1 MCGIAGVVN
10 LKEPIPVA
18 REILFRMCQTMQHR
32 GPDGAGIY
40 RDTWAGLGSTR
51 LSIIDPDGGDQPIG
65 NEDGTLWIVFNGE
78 IFNFLELRLDLERRG
93 HRFMTRCDTE
103 VVLHLYEEY
112 GPQCLRMLNGQ
123 FAIAIWDEQKRTL
136 FLTRDR
142 VGIRPVF
149 YALQN
154 DQFIFGSEIKSLL
167 AHPGISARIDPQ
179 ALRETFTFWSP
190 LSPHTIFAGIQE
202 LPPAH
207 YLLIQSGQVGDPQP
221 YWSLDFT
228 EDSPPRPPEDYAEE
242 LETLLIDAAQLR
254 LRADVPV
261 GAYLSGGL
269 DSSITTALIQSHT
282 AARLSTFSISFSD
295 PNYDESSFQTQVAQF
310 LGTDHHILNCDYK
323 DIGRAFPEVVWHTEA
338 PILRTSPAPMFL
350 LSQLVHNHHH
360 KVVLTGEGADE
371 FLAGY
376 DIFKE
381 MKIRRFWSADP
392 ESNLRPRLLA
402 QIYPDIAAFG
412 GHINASGAF
421 LQSFF
426 KRDLTQTS
434 SPYYSHLIRWKN
446 TARTWRFL
454 SQQYR
459 QENDKGGDASIPL
472 DRLPLPVGFNGW
484 TDLAQAQYWEIITFL
499 SPYLLSSQGDRM
511 SMANSVEGRYPFLD
525 HRVIEFCNRLPP
537 EMKMPVLV
545 EKWLLKRLG
554 RKYLPETI
562 WQRKKHP
569 YRAPVH
575 RSFFTGD
582 PPAYVREMLS
592 ETALRRAGYFEPAA
606 AARLADK
613 ASSSLGLSEVED
625 MALVGILSTQLV
637 DQFFVRGNR
646 PGPDRQMPNRLKV
659 IDRLASEP
667 GSGITSRV
675 ES

>member
-1 MCGIAGVVN
+1 MCGIVGVVN
-10 LKEPIPVA
+10 LKSPIPVA
-18 REILFRMCQTMQHR
+18 RETLFRMLQTMQHR

-40 RDTWAGLGSTR
+40 RDAWTGLGSTR

-78 IFNFLELRLDLERRG
+78 IFNYLELRPGLEQRG
-93 HRFMTRCDTE
+93 HRFLTHCDTE

-112 GPQCLRMLNGQ
+112 GPQCLQMLNGQ

-136 FLTRDR
+136 FLARDR

-149 YALQN
+149 FTTQN
-154 DQFIFGSEIKSLL
+154 DKFVFGSEIKSLF

-190 LSPHTIFAGIQE
+190 LSPRTIFAGIQE

-207 YLLIQSGQVGDPQP
+207 YLLIQSGQVGSPQP

-228 EDSPPRPPEDYAEE
+228 EDNPPGSPETYTEE
-242 LETLLIDAAQLR
+242 LEALLIDAARLR

-269 DSSITTALIQSHT
+269 DSSITTALIHSHT
-282 AARLSTFSISFSD
+282 ATRLSTFSISFSD
-295 PNYDESSFQTQVAQF
+295 PNYDESLFQTQVARF
-310 LGTDHHILNCDYK
+310 LGTDHHVLNCDYQ

-350 LSQLVHNHHH
+350 LSQLVHSQHL

-402 QIYPDIAAFG
+402 QIYPNIAAFKG
-412 GHINASGAF
+412 RLNTGGAF

-459 QENDKGGDASIPL
+459 QENDQGGGASNPL
-472 DRLPLPVGFNGW
+472 DGLPLPAGFNGW
-484 TDLAQAQYWEIITFL
+484 TDLAQAQYWEIVTFL

-511 SMANSVEGRYPFLD
+511 SMANAVEGRYPFLD
-525 HRVIEFCNRLPP
+525 HQVIEFCNRLPAG
-537 EMKMPVLV
+537 MKMPVLV
-545 EKWLLKRLG
+545 EKWLLRRIG
-554 RKYLPETI
+554 RKYLPETV
-562 WQRKKHP
+562 WRRKKHP

-575 RSFFTGD
+575 RSFFAGG

-592 ETALRRAGYFEPAA
+592 ETALRQAGYFEPAA
-606 AARLADK
+606 AARLAEK
-613 ASSSLGLSEVED
+613 ASADSGLSEMED
-625 MALVGILSTQLV
+625 MALVGILSTQLI

-646 PGPDRQMPNRLKV
+646 LSSDRQMPDRLKV
-659 IDRLASEP
+659 IDRPTSDP
-667 GSGITSRV
+667 GLGITSRLG
-675 ES
+675 S